1 MDANK
6 VMFKERSSEYRIIL
20 LKLPF
25 KCFLGKAI
33 IFLFQFIRDV
43 LALKL
48 TQDSKFTLILLGRNS
63 QIKFSRS
70 FAFKN

>member
-6 VMFKERSSEYRIIL
+6 VMFKERSSEYQIILHFRNLALAFSADVL

-25 KCFLGKAI
+25 KCFLGKAT

-48 TQDSKFTLILLGRNS
+48 TLRLQVYSNFT
-63 QIKFSRS
+63 
-70 FAFKN
+70 